1 MNPTDNSATPDE
13 NGQPIEILLE
23 QEREPST
30 EFMTRVRNKIR
41 RRTLTSQFA
50 SYSWHLP
57 KVILLEMFGLFGH
70 LLSASGRRK
79 G

>member
-57 KVILLEMFGLFGH
+57 KVILLEMFALFGH